1 MDATRREL
9 MAALSAAAVFPTLA
23 AGAATAAAASRT
35 LEEANQISLTA
46 HEKLMGVP
54 GLNMMGSEQ
63 IAMLLYPGFTALDY
77 VGPYY
82 FFASLMGAT
91 VHLVTTEA
99 DLSPVKSDLGLAI
112 VPTITMANVP
122 KDLDVLFVPGGSVGT
137 INAMENPRVVGFVAE
152 RGARAKFATS
162 VCTGSLILA
171 VAGLLKGKRAT
182 SHWATRPYLK
192 SFGATPV
199 DARVVMDGKFVTG
212 AGVSAGIDFAIAL
225 VGHLRSPRYAQAL
238 MLMAEYAPEPP
249 FKGGTVATTEPQ
261 IAEPSREMF
270 ASVLWHVEQIA
281 AKHKG

>member
-23 AGAATAAAASRT
+23 AGTASAAAAPRT

-54 GLNMMGSEQ
+54 GLNMMGAEQ

-91 VHLVTTEA
+91 VHIVTTEA
-99 DLSPVKSDLGLAI
+99 DLSPVKSDLGLAV
-112 VPTITMANVP
+112 VPTITMANAP

-182 SHWATRPYLK
+182 SHWATRSYL
-192 SFGATPV
+192 SAFGATPV
-199 DARVVMDGKFVTG
+199 DARIVADGKFVTG
-212 AGVSAGIDFAIAL
+212 AGVSAGIDFAISL
-225 VGHLRSPRYAQAL
+225 VGQLRSPRYAQAL
-238 MLMAEYAPEPP
+238 MLMGEYAPEPP

-261 IAEPSREMF
+261 IAEPTREMF
-270 ASVLWHVEQIA
+270 ATVLWQIERIA

>member
-23 AGAATAAAASRT
+23 AGMAAVAAPGT
-35 LEEANQISLTA
+35 LEEANQTSLTA

-54 GLNMMGSEQ
+54 GLNMMGAEQ

-91 VHLVTTEA
+91 VHLVTTER
-99 DLSPVKSDLGLAI
+99 DLTPVRSDLGLAI
-112 VPTITMANVP
+112 TPTITMANAP

-137 INAMENPRVVGFVAE
+137 INAMENARVVGFVAE
-152 RGARAKFATS
+152 SGARAKYATS

-182 SHWATRPYLK
+182 SHWATRPYL
-192 SFGATPV
+192 SAFGATPV
-199 DARVVMDGKFVTG
+199 DARVVADGKIVTG
-212 AGVSAGIDFAIAL
+212 AGVSAGLDFAINL
-225 VGHLRSPRYAQAL
+225 VGQLRSPRYAQAL
-238 MLMAEYAPEPP
+238 MLMGEYAPEPP

-261 IAEPSREMF
+261 IAEPTREMF
-270 ASVLWHVEQIA
+270 APVTWRIEQIA
-281 AKHKG
+281 KNWKA